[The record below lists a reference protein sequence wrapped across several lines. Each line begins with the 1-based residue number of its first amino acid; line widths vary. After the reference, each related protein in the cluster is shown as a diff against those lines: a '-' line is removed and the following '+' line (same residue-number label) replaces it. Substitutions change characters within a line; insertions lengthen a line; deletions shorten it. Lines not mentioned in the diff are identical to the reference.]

1 MKAKCPFCNVRFR
14 VSVEPYSIFDVLLG
28 EYETWTCTKC
38 GEVFYPEASSR
49 AMEEKEKELGLWGL
63 ERSTKVST
71 SGNALMVR
79 IPKRIQNFI
88 GLRKGTEVVVRPEGR
103 RRIVIEVQ

>member
-1 MKAKCPFCNVRFR
+1 MKARCPFCSARFR
-14 VSVEPYSIFDVLLG
+14 VSVEPYTVFDVHVG
-28 EYETWTCTKC
+28 DFETWTCTKC
-38 GEVFYPEASSR
+38 GEIFYPEASTR
-49 AMEEKEKELGLWGL
+49 AMEGREAQLGLLGL

-79 IPKRIQNFI
+79 IPKRIQNFT
-88 GLRKGTEVVVRPEGR
+88 GLRKGTDVVIRPEGR